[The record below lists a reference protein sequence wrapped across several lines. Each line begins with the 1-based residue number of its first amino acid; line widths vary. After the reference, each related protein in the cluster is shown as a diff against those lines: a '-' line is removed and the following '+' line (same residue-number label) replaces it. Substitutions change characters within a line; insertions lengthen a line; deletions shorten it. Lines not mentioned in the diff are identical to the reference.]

1 MEFFKSTIISKFIK
15 YLLYN
20 TPTSLCPIIEHND
33 LMVEGVTYLKGTQ
46 ILKCTKTGVFLESYS
61 SLHPLYVDDDL
72 LVTNSA
78 NGMKVLTG
86 FSNGQQW
93 VDDYLKVTNKFVAG
107 SNINITAEFDV
118 LGNYTLGHPYRGIT
132 ENFISTAP
140 YYDSHTHKYL
150 GKYLRLLKTY
160 YQLNLMPLYNCY
172 ANQEIN
178 EFKLINS
185 KVQEVKDNNYK
196 VLLVPIQFNQAYT
209 IALDSSS
216 KVNIYPVFYQNGLI
230 KKGKDECITND
241 FLSSGNTFTF
251 ERMDFTSPVNV
262 TIHNTEKKYFG
273 FLNDLYLAIEVGSNN
288 DNSLVVLE
296 GTYSTSADTKI
307 ISADMLNVNDPQ
319 ELDYA
324 LTSSCSLLELNDG
337 IQHPFSDKLISY
349 LLQHTV
355 DTRTTNEYDIEK
367 ICNSLKTTPS
377 YTDVWTNELRYLL
390 FTEYMALP
398 NKYNLNK
405 KDILGFM
412 DVDVENAIY
421 KRYLSNA

>member
-1 MEFFKSTIISKFIK
+1 ME
-15 YLLYN
+15 
-20 TPTSLCPIIEHND
+20 
-33 LMVEGVTYLKGTQ
+33 
-46 ILKCTKTGVFLESYS
+46 
-61 SLHPLYVDDDL
+61 
-72 LVTNSA
+72 
-78 NGMKVLTG
+78 
-86 FSNGQQW
+86 
-93 VDDYLKVTNKFVAG
+93 
-107 SNINITAEFDV
+107 
-118 LGNYTLGHPYRGIT
+118 
-132 ENFISTAP
+132 
-140 YYDSHTHKYL
+140 
-150 GKYLRLLKTY
+150 
-160 YQLNLMPLYNCY
+160 
-172 ANQEIN
+172 
-178 EFKLINS
+178 
-185 KVQEVKDNNYK
+185 
-196 VLLVPIQFNQAYT
+196 
-209 IALDSSS
+209 
-216 KVNIYPVFYQNGLI
+216 
-230 KKGKDECITND
+230 
-241 FLSSGNTFTF
+241 
-251 ERMDFTSPVNV
+251 FTSPVNV

-367 ICNSLKTTPS
+367 ICDSLKTTPS